1 MDSSNKFVT
10 DSNIFYSGIPFQTSS
25 DYVYYITPDI
35 QKEINHIKRRI
46 DGLNLLITTGK
57 VIIYEPDIK
66 LLYMVRQKCIERG
79 QNELSTAD
87 CSIIALGLQLH
98 LLILSADYAL
108 VNAARYFSLNI
119 LTPGKKNFVAKKTI
133 KYCSICKVFFDLK
146 ESFCDNCGNSL
157 VLKKEKMR

>member
-10 DSNIFYSGIPFQTSS
+10 DSNIFYSGIPFQTSLN
-25 DYVYYITPDI
+25 YVYYITPDI
-35 QKEINHIKRRI
+35 QKEINHIQRRI

-57 VIIYEPDIK
+57 VIIYEPDIQ
-66 LLYMVRQKCIERG
+66 LLCMVRQKCTERG
-79 QNELSTAD
+79 QNELSSAD

-98 LLILSADYAL
+98 LPILSADYAL

-119 LTPGKKNFVAKKTI
+119 LTPGKKKFVTRKTI
-133 KYCSICKVFFDLK
+133 KYCSICKIFFDLK
-146 ESFCDNCGNSL
+146 LSFCDKCGNSL

>member
-10 DSNIFYSGIPFQTSS
+10 DSNIFYSGIPFQTAL

-66 LLYMVRQKCIERG
+66 LLCMVRQKCAERG
-79 QNELSTAD
+79 QNELSSAD

-98 LLILSADYAL
+98 LPILSADYAL
-108 VNAARYFSLNI
+108 VNAARCFSLNI
-119 LTPGKKNFVAKKTI
+119 LTPGKKIFVTKKSI
-133 KYCSICKVFFDLK
+133 KYCSICKIFFDLK
-146 ESFCDNCGNSL
+146 VSFCDKCGNSL

>member
-35 QKEINHIKRRI
+35 QKEINHIQRRI

-57 VIIYEPDIK
+57 VIIYEPDIQ
-66 LLYMVRQKCIERG
+66 LLCMVRQKCTERG
-79 QNELSTAD
+79 QNELSSAD

-98 LLILSADYAL
+98 LPILSADYAL
-108 VNAARYFSLNI
+108 ANAARYFSLNI
-119 LTPGKKNFVAKKTI
+119 LTPGKKKFVTRKAI
-133 KYCSICKVFFDLK
+133 KYCSICKIFFDLK
-146 ESFCDNCGNSL
+146 LSFCDNCGNSL
-157 VLKKEKMR
+157 VLKKEKMH

>member
-1 MDSSNKFVT
+1 LDSSNKFVT
-10 DSNIFYSGIPFQTSS
+10 DSNIFYSGIPFQTSL

-35 QKEINHIKRRI
+35 QKEINHIQRRI

-57 VIIYEPDIK
+57 VIIYEPDIQ
-66 LLYMVRQKCIERG
+66 LLCMVRQKCTERG
-79 QNELSTAD
+79 QNELSSAD

-98 LLILSADYAL
+98 LPILSADYAL

-119 LTPGKKNFVAKKTI
+119 LTPGKKKFVTRKAI
-133 KYCSICKVFFDLK
+133 KYCSICKIFFDLK
-146 ESFCDNCGNSL
+146 LSFCDKCGNSL